1 MESGAEYAVYSGS
14 VIGRGNGRKAR
25 EKIFAKLKR
34 WEAKHPEVC
43 ILEYQIY
50 LQVFGVANRWEI
62 STVLV
67 FKFKQV
73 VDC

>member
-1 MESGAEYAVYSGS
+1 MESGAGYAVYSGS
-14 VIGRGNGRKAR
+14 VIGRGNGHKAR
-25 EKIFAKLKR
+25 EEIFAELKK
-34 WEAKHPEVC
+34 WEAKHPEAC

-50 LQVFGVANRWEI
+50 LHVCGVANRWEI